1 MRKTACL
8 MAVLL
13 LSAICVLAQT
23 TSTATQ
29 PSSPTGAMPQS
40 SGTAQN
46 PASQTPTTPPPNIQ
60 GGNNSTG
67 ATATNPN
74 TQATPAPAPGTAGAQ
89 TGAAPQTATGPQ
101 KTIEGCLSGLPGQY
115 SLITKSGQTYSLA
128 GDDSLLGNHVGEV
141 VRVTGAETSA
151 NTAASTGS
159 APGTASPN
167 GGTPYGS
174 TGTAGSQPGA
184 TTQSQTS
191 TAPGQNN
198 TATPSAANPAA
209 TAAPTHPGAP
219 AAGSG
224 PRFQVSNLTKVS
236 AGCKMAEPH

>member
-1 MRKTACL
+1 MRKAACL

-13 LSAICVLAQT
+13 LSAIWVLAQT

-29 PSSPTGAMPQS
+29 PSSPTGTMPQS

-46 PASQTPTTPPPNIQ
+46 PASQTPTTTPPNTQ

-74 TQATPAPAPGTAGAQ
+74 TQNTQGTAAAQ
-89 TGAAPQTATGPQ
+89 TGAAPQAAPGPQ
-101 KTIEGCLSGLPGQY
+101 KTMEGCLSGLPGQY
-115 SLITKSGQTYSLA
+115 SLITKSGQVYSLG

-141 VRVTGAETSA
+141 VRITGAETSA
-151 NTAASTGS
+151 SAAASTGS
-159 APGTASPN
+159 APGVTSAN

-174 TGTAGSQPGA
+174 TGTTGSQPGA

-191 TAPGQNN
+191 TAPGQ
-198 TATPSAANPAA
+198 ANPAPPATNSAA
-209 TAAPTHPGAP
+209 TAAPTHPEAP
-219 AAGSG
+219 AAASG
-224 PRFQVSNLTKVS
+224 PRFQVSDLTKVS
-236 AGCKMAEPH
+236 AGCKMVEPH